1 MNELVNLYGHT
12 RDQLEAMFVSQ
23 GQQTFRG
30 RQLMKW
36 IYHDAVTDFSAM
48 TDLPL
53 NTRKWLSLNAQLV
66 MPKVVSQEK
75 SSDGTVK
82 WAVQV
87 NQDEFVETVLIPE
100 KGRNTLCV
108 SSQVGCSLDCS
119 FCATGKQGFNGN
131 LSSEEIIGQ
140 LLLANDYLSDRDES
154 VTNVV
159 FMGMGE
165 PLLNFDAVLT
175 AVNIMMDDMAFGLSK
190 RKITISTSGVVPA
203 IEKLSQY
210 TDCSLAI
217 SLHAPNDHIRDQLVP
232 INRRYPIASLLE
244 ACRGYLGSI
253 GPHRKLLFEYTLLRG
268 VNDDVGHAREL
279 ANLLR
284 GLPCKINLIPFN
296 SFDYSG
302 YQPPSRQTVL
312 DFQTVL
318 IEQGYTAMIRSTR
331 GDDISAACGQ
341 LAGNVKDRTKRS
353 SRYRD
358 NRSQSEITLV
368 QNHSVLG

>member
-1 MNELVNLYGHT
+1 MCI
-12 RDQLEAMFVSQ
+12 RD
-23 GQQTFRG
+23 
-30 RQLMKW
+30 
-36 IYHDAVTDFSAM
+36 
-48 TDLPL
+48 
-53 NTRKWLSLNAQLV
+53 
-66 MPKVVSQEK
+66 
-75 SSDGTVK
+75 
-82 WAVQV
+82 
-87 NQDEFVETVLIPE
+87 
-100 KGRNTLCV
+100 
-108 SSQVGCSLDCS
+108 
-119 FCATGKQGFNGN
+119 
-131 LSSEEIIGQ
+131 
-140 LLLANDYLSDRDES
+140 
-154 VTNVV
+154 
-159 FMGMGE
+159 
-165 PLLNFDAVLT
+165 
-175 AVNIMMDDMAFGLSK
+175 
-190 RKITISTSGVVPA
+190 
-203 IEKLSQY
+203 SQY

-217 SLHAPNDHIRDQLVP
+217 SLHAPNDPIRDQLVP

-253 GPHRKLLFEYTLLRG
+253 GPHRKLLFEYTLLRS

-296 SFDYSG
+296 SFDYSD
-302 YQPPSRQTVL
+302 YQPPSRQAVL

-353 SRYRD
+353 SRYQD